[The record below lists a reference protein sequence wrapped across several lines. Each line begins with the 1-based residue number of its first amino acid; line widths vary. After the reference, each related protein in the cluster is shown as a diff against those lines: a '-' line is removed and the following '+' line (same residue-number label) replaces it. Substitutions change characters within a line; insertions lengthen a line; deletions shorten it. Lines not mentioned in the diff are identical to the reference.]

1 MQLEREQGA
10 GIGEAAGVGAGVA
23 GVGGGKKT
31 GKKPGKLAQEW
42 IIIRCLGE
50 PIIAIDM

>member
-10 GIGEAAGVGAGVA
+10 GIGEAAGVVA
-23 GVGGGKKT
+23 GVGVGKKN